1 MYAPLLE
8 LISKNRYNS
17 SSVQR
22 TGIIMKLT
30 LKLLSEYFTI
40 HSLPEHS
47 DIPPQVF
54 SASMYFIAK
63 TFDEVSIVLPQNIK
77 IESDEAEHGWQALE
91 VVGPL
96 DFTLTGILSSI
107 STVLA
112 NEKISI
118 FAISTFDTDY
128 VLVKKETLTAAI
140 SALRSNDYQV
150 IQ

>member
-1 MYAPLLE
+1 
-8 LISKNRYNS
+8 
-17 SSVQR
+17 
-22 TGIIMKLT
+22 MKLT
-30 LKLLSEYFTI
+30 LKLLNECFTI
-40 HSLPEHS
+40 HSLPKHS

-54 SASMYFIAK
+54 SAAIYFIAK
-63 TFDEVSIVLPQNIK
+63 TFDEVSIVLPQNIS
-77 IESDEAEHGWQALE
+77 IESDEAEPDWQALE

-112 NEKISI
+112 QEKISV

-128 VLVKKETLTAAI
+128 VLVKKNTLTAAI
-140 SALRSNDYQV
+140 AALKANDYRV

>member
-1 MYAPLLE
+1 
-8 LISKNRYNS
+8 
-17 SSVQR
+17 
-22 TGIIMKLT
+22 MKLT
-30 LKLLSEYFTI
+30 LKLLNESFTI
-40 HSLPEHS
+40 HSLSEHS

-54 SASMYFIAK
+54 VAPIYFIAK
-63 TFDEVSIVLPQNIK
+63 TFDEISIVLPQSIS
-77 IESDEAEHGWQALE
+77 IESDEAEPDWQALE

-128 VLVKKETLTAAI
+128 VLVKKDTLNAAI
-140 SALRSNDYQV
+140 TALKSNDYHV